1 VSAMSDGQIQRQGGG
16 AIEEESGGRRPE
28 AGRVYGSYL
37 TRALLMGGLVL
48 FVLLVWRIGPS
59 SIGSL
64 LWRIGWA
71 LPFVFLPYVLVIA
84 FETLGWWFAF
94 PSHRHPIG
102 LYDIMRCTVAAKSVQ
117 LVMPSI
123 SQAGEFAKLDLL
135 RTIGVN
141 SDVGTASVVVAK
153 TTIIIAELLFI
164 GTGLAVSLSYIA
176 VEPSVIASVLVGVAV
191 MGVAV
196 VGLLFWQRI
205 GMFRSLIWV
214 SRRLRVLTAFVDRH
228 EGFLSSTDSLIKEY
242 MDEKKRFGLS
252 CLAFFLG
259 WAAGVA
265 EVWVL
270 LSVLGLPQ
278 GTLSALVIQVWSVIV
293 TRLTTFVPGNLGTQE
308 AGMVAI
314 FSLLGLT
321 PESGMAFAIL
331 RRIRQVGW
339 IAVGFGLFAKA
350 SRA

>member
-1 VSAMSDGQIQRQGGG
+1 MSDGQIQRQGGG

-59 SIGSL
+59 SIGNL
-64 LWRIGWA
+64 PWRIGWA

-117 LVMPSI
+117 LVTPSI
-123 SQAGEFAKLDLL
+123 SQAGEFAKLHLL
-135 RTIGVN
+135 RTIGVTT
-141 SDVGTASVVVAK
+141 DVGTASVVVAK

-176 VEPSVIASVLVGVAV
+176 VEPSVTASVLAGVAV

-196 VGLLFWQRI
+196 VGLLLWQRI

-214 SRRLRVLTAFVDRH
+214 SRRLKVLTAFVDRH
-228 EGFLSSTDSLIKEY
+228 EGFLSSIDSLIKEY
-242 MDEKKRFGLS
+242 MDEKKRFCLS

-308 AGMVAI
+308 AGMVAF